1 MVILHFWPAPCLWAA
16 AMLLAWLSRRGK
28 HADWTAFGSI
38 LCASGLILLILVAG
52 GALQEGLACLLPVL
66 FLMLPKE
73 TRHEL

>member
-1 MVILHFWPAPCLWAA
+1 MVIFRFWPALCLWAV

-28 HADWTAFGSI
+28 HADWMAFGGI